1 MKQYTENFSQP
12 IPPAYSK
19 QENNNSSN
27 DINSNLS
34 SSVTL
39 DSIEKPKETHAAN
52 VIHKWRFILRIFQ
65 MLNVIGSFGFQA
77 SASTVDKTLKK
88 LHNSLE

>member
-1 MKQYTENFSQP
+1 MNQYTEKLTQP

-19 QENNNSSN
+19 QGVDFSSN
-27 DINSNLS
+27 DNNSNLS

-39 DSIEKPKETHAAN
+39 DSIEKPEQTHATN
-52 VIHKWRFILRIFQ
+52 VIHKWRFILRVFQ

-77 SASTVDKTLKK
+77 SASTVDKTSKYYTIL
-88 LHNSLE
+88 